1 MLLDLESKKMTQ
13 SLEMYDLLTLNK
25 IAKSIGPT
33 MNIEEARTVA
43 YDFIN
48 HCKFFKPSTRKNSER
63 NSKSRLNKIDAENAV
78 ANMISTVDIQKY
90 LYNILLKGENLGVKY

>member
-1 MLLDLESKKMTQ
+1 MTQ

-33 MNIEEARTVA
+33 MDVEEARKVA
-43 YDFIN
+43 RNFID
-48 HCKFFKPSTRKNSER
+48 HCKFFKPSTRKTAER
-63 NSKSRLNKIDAENAV
+63 NSKCRLNKVDAENAV
-78 ANMISTVDIQKY
+78 ANMVNPVDIQKY